1 MTEESATR
9 FETAKPPTG
18 APNASHHGGKN
29 SNCRRCVQN
38 EGDVSRWCGRIAA
51 RDQPGTPD
59 ILVMFP
65 LVSID
70 PQFSMS
76 KKNNGRNPAVNTADR
91 VAVQDA
97 LAELLVRL
105 RRKELHCYNF
115 IGNNNDSLMN
125 VLECSPI
132 MCGAV
137 MCTAGILGLKK
148 KKHEDC
154 DVFFVRTDNQ
164 NGWDE
169 MASRHCLADDVQRT
183 PCKKSMFVRLGSVN
197 PRAADA
203 LHDDGWMA
211 FDMMVTVEQQ
221 FRLEMPPPRLN
232 LTKACNAFLKSVA
245 PNASVVGHAAMDCEI
260 NRQMLLEAQKLAPW
274 WV

>member
-1 MTEESATR
+1 MQRTNVRALLLRCRSWPHSCHEIRLSATAIR
-9 FETAKPPTG
+9 LRWRTAPSASRMTRILLVALSVAATDRRAQREPPWRQKFKLPPLR
-18 APNASHHGGKN
+18 AE
-29 SNCRRCVQN
+29 RRRHLALVWEN
-38 EGDVSRWCGRIAA
+38 YGTRPTRYSRHPGDVPVG
-51 RDQPGTPD
+51 
-59 ILVMFP
+59 L
-65 LVSID
+65 D
-70 PQFSMS
+70 PQLSMS

-91 VAVQDA
+91 VVAVQDA

-125 VLECSPI
+125 VLGCSPI
-132 MCGAV
+132 MCGVV

-148 KKHEDC
+148 KKHEEDC

-169 MASRHCLADDVQRT
+169 MVSRHCLADDVQRT

-211 FDMMVTVEQQ
+211 FDMVTRSSNN
-221 FRLEMPPPRLN
+221 F
-232 LTKACNAFLKSVA
+232 
-245 PNASVVGHAAMDCEI
+245 ASKHRRRGSI
-260 NRQMLLEAQKLAPW
+260 
-274 WV
+274 